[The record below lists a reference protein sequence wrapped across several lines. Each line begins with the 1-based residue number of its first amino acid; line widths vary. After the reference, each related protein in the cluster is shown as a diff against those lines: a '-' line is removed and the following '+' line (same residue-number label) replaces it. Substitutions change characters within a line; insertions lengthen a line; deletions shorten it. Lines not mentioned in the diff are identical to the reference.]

1 MAKIHMVL
9 QGKGGVGKSFIAS
22 TLAQHKL
29 AKGKK
34 LLCIDTDPVNATFNG
49 FKKLNVRQVN
59 VMSGDEIDARRFDE
73 LIELIAK
80 AEGDVIID
88 NGASTFVP
96 MSHYL
101 ISNQIPALLHDL
113 DHELVVHTVITGSQ
127 ALLDTLNGFSQ
138 LIKQFPKEVLFVVWL
153 NPYWGEITMDGKQFE
168 EMRVYLDNK
177 ARVSAIIRI
186 PDYKADTFG
195 KDLSQILQAKLTF
208 SEALENKT
216 LPIMVRQRLTIIK
229 KQLFTNIENVAAV
242 FDMTRSDS
250 DYLHK
255 VIERVAAKHGIAL
268 SNDDPVLMVH
278 TLNEILLE
286 DNARAH
292 QLLLNDFRSV
302 LEESIGR
309 LESANTRTGALPSP
323 DNKNI
328 LANRQFLQRFI
339 ESADQ
344 EINTRLIEKI
354 SAISALCKYARQ
366 AAIINLMAATVFM
379 SAILVALV
387 VF

>member
-1 MAKIHMVL
+1 M
-9 QGKGGVGKSFIAS
+9 
-22 TLAQHKL
+22 
-29 AKGKK
+29 
-34 LLCIDTDPVNATFNG
+34 
-49 FKKLNVRQVN
+49 
-59 VMSGDEIDARRFDE
+59 
-73 LIELIAK
+73 
-80 AEGDVIID
+80 
-88 NGASTFVP
+88 
-96 MSHYL
+96 
-101 ISNQIPALLHDL
+101 
-113 DHELVVHTVITGSQ
+113 TG
-127 ALLDTLNGFSQ
+127 N
-138 LIKQFPKEVLFVVWL
+138 
-153 NPYWGEITMDGKQFE
+153 
-168 EMRVYLDNK
+168 
-177 ARVSAIIRI
+177 
-186 PDYKADTFG
+186 
-195 KDLSQILQAKLTF
+195 
-208 SEALENKT
+208 
-216 LPIMVRQRLTIIK
+216 
-229 KQLFTNIENVAAV
+229 
-242 FDMTRSDS
+242 DS
-250 DYLHK
+250 DQLHK
-255 VIERVAAKHGIAL
+255 VIEKVAAKHGIAL
-268 SNDDPVLMVH
+268 SDDDPVLMVH

-366 AAIINLMAATVFM
+366 AAIINLVAATVFM

>member
-1 MAKIHMVL
+1 
-9 QGKGGVGKSFIAS
+9 
-22 TLAQHKL
+22 
-29 AKGKK
+29 
-34 LLCIDTDPVNATFNG
+34 
-49 FKKLNVRQVN
+49 
-59 VMSGDEIDARRFDE
+59 
-73 LIELIAK
+73 
-80 AEGDVIID
+80 
-88 NGASTFVP
+88 
-96 MSHYL
+96 
-101 ISNQIPALLHDL
+101 
-113 DHELVVHTVITGSQ
+113 
-127 ALLDTLNGFSQ
+127 
-138 LIKQFPKEVLFVVWL
+138 
-153 NPYWGEITMDGKQFE
+153 
-168 EMRVYLDNK
+168 
-177 ARVSAIIRI
+177 
-186 PDYKADTFG
+186 
-195 KDLSQILQAKLTF
+195 
-208 SEALENKT
+208 
-216 LPIMVRQRLTIIK
+216 
-229 KQLFTNIENVAAV
+229 
-242 FDMTRSDS
+242 MTRSDS

-309 LESANTRTGALPSP
+309 LESANTRTSALPSP
-323 DNKNI
+323 ANKNI
-328 LANRQFLQRFI
+328 LTNRQFLQRFI